1 MNETVT
7 VKEYHE
13 TVSNLLADQIMELF
27 NNPNYYESDY
37 LRGQATSLLIA
48 LDKINKLIKD

>member
-1 MNETVT
+1 MNET

-13 TVSNLLADQIMELF
+13 TVRNLLADQIMELF
-27 NNPNYYESDY
+27 SNPNYYESDY

>member
-1 MNETVT
+1 MNKT

-13 TVSNLLADQIMELF
+13 TVKNILADQIIELF
-27 NNPNYYESDY
+27 NNPDYHKSEY
-37 LRGQATSLLIA
+37 LRGQATSLLIV

>member
-1 MNETVT
+1 MNKT

-13 TVSNLLADQIMELF
+13 TVTNLLADQIMELF

>member
-1 MNETVT
+1 MNET

-13 TVSNLLADQIMELF
+13 TVINLIADQIMELF

-37 LRGQATSLLIA
+37 LRGQAASLLSV